1 MAERTVT
8 LKRLL
13 EGILDDRMAHRLRR
27 RAEGLDNRDEQDTSA
42 QHDLRRVVRPA
53 RRDNGAARRKGR
65 GRADGA
71 RIPAPPRLRGQGDK
85 PTCRARAAS
94 RRRARSTSSSTSRG
108 SARPCAEVAEYL
120 LDEAKI
126 ALVPGSVFGV
136 NGEGYLRMSFANS
149 LDNIAEGCE
158 RMKAAFARL
167 AVK

>member
-8 LKRLL
+8 LNGFSKAYSMTGWRIGYAAAPKDLIIAMNKIHQHNTTCAASFVQRAAITAL
-13 EGILDDRMAHRLRR
+13 RDEKDEVELMVREFQRR
-27 RAEGLDNRDEQDTSA
+27 RDYAVKAINDMPGAGCLSPKGAFYIFINVKGL
-42 QHDLRRVVRPA
+42 
-53 RRDNGAARRKGR
+53 G
-65 GRADGA
+65 
-71 RIPAPPRLRGQGDK
+71 
-85 PTCRARAAS
+85 C
-94 RRRARSTSSSTSRG
+94 
-108 SARPCAEVAEYL
+108 PCAEVAEYL